1 MLHSLPGSASIIL
14 ASALA
19 ALRAALSVESIHVTC
34 VYVLFSYNVDT
45 MYKSNLYVYQ
55 VSFEG
60 LPNGANATKS
70 EKCTL
75 KLLKDPLLIGL

>member
-14 ASALA
+14 ASTLVALHA
-19 ALRAALSVESIHVTC
+19 ARSAESIHVTC
-34 VYVLFSYNVDT
+34 VYILFSYNVDT

-60 LPNGANATKS
+60 LPNGANAV
-70 EKCTL
+70 
-75 KLLKDPLLIGL
+75 PHA